1 MFGLK
6 AHKENIWAIMT
17 TLFQN
22 NSWFVVVEIVVK
34 GPRVPEIF
42 FQYILLYLMIFSSG
56 AKPKVEFWKNNE
68 KKWKTFPQVE
78 YNQLLEM
85 ALPNPVTL
93 VSGITRIHHYW
104 RVSARIFVKF
114 STLKPS
120 STLLHSFFPK
130 SKKHAKH
137 FKLSL
142 DLV

>member
-1 MFGLK
+1 MG
-6 AHKENIWAIMT
+6 HHDNIIPK
-17 TLFQN
+17 Q
-22 NSWFVVVEIVVK
+22 FVICRWRDSSD
-34 GPRVPEIF
+34 GSAGTRIFF
-42 FQYILLYLMIFSSG
+42 FQYILPYLMIFSSG

-68 KKWKTFPQVE
+68 KKWKTFSQVE
-78 YNQLLEM
+78 LNQLLEM